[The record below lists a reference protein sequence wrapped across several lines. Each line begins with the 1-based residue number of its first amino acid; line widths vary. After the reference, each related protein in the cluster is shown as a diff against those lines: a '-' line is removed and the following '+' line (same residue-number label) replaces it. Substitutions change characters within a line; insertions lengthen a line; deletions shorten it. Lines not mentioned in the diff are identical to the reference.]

1 MGTQRNF
8 DDQRIKGNAEL
19 LQAEIAFQ
27 FAKSQL
33 QRLEKQGILKS
44 TIQEAETALN
54 LAVIQ
59 RNRLQAIA
67 SSGAIPASLL
77 EEKQQAIKSARAK
90 LESAKNNAQSLWDDK
105 QQAFKTAQI
114 NLYKARTTMNPSNSA
129 VIIASQRIKQE
140 QVRGEMT
147 IAALNKELGNL
158 LQQRLEIQKQLTRY
172 RQDLLQTEINLQK
185 TVIRAP
191 ITGTL
196 LQLKLRNLGQVV
208 QSGQAIAQI
217 APLNVP
223 LEIKAYIPIQEINKV
238 QVGRKFQMRVSA
250 CPYPDYGTLRGRV
263 KNISPDV
270 LSSNIV
276 TNNLTNNIT
285 NNTGTNGYEVTMEPE
300 TLYVGKG
307 QNKCYL
313 QPGMEGGA
321 DIISREENVM
331 QFILRKARLISRD
344 GE

>member
-1 MGTQRNF
+1 N
-8 DDQRIKGNAEL
+8 
-19 LQAEIAFQ
+19 
-27 FAKSQL
+27 
-33 QRLEKQGILKS
+33 
-44 TIQEAETALN
+44 
-54 LAVIQ
+54 
-59 RNRLQAIA
+59 
-67 SSGAIPASLL
+67 LL

-105 QQAFKTAQI
+105 QQAFKIAQT
-114 NLYKARTTMNPSNSA
+114 NLYKARTAMNPSNSA

-140 QVRGEMT
+140 QARGEMT

-158 LQQRLEIQKQLTRY
+158 LQQRLEIEKQLTRY

-196 LQLKLRNLGQVV
+196 LQLKLRNIGQVV

-223 LEIKAYIPIQEINKV
+223 LEIKAYIPSQEINKV

-270 LSSNIV
+270 LSSNI
-276 TNNLTNNIT
+276 TNT
-285 NNTGTNGYEVTMEPE
+285 TGINGYEVTMEPE
-300 TLYVGKG
+300 TLYLGKG
-307 QNKCYL
+307 ENKCYL
-313 QPGMEGGA
+313 QPGMEGGT

-331 QFILRKARLISRD
+331 QFILRKARLISN
-344 GE
+344 

>member
-1 MGTQRNF
+1 
-8 DDQRIKGNAEL
+8 
-19 LQAEIAFQ
+19 
-27 FAKSQL
+27 
-33 QRLEKQGILKS
+33 
-44 TIQEAETALN
+44 
-54 LAVIQ
+54 
-59 RNRLQAIA
+59 
-67 SSGAIPASLL
+67 
-77 EEKQQAIKSARAK
+77 
-90 LESAKNNAQSLWDDK
+90 
-105 QQAFKTAQI
+105 
-114 NLYKARTTMNPSNSA
+114 MNPSNSA

-140 QVRGEMT
+140 RARGEMT

-196 LQLKLRNLGQVV
+196 LQLKLRNIGQVV

-223 LEIKAYIPIQEINKV
+223 LEIKAYIPSQEINKV

-270 LSSNIV
+270 LSSNVI
-276 TNNLTNNIT
+276 TNNINDNIT
-285 NNTGTNGYEVTMEPE
+285 NTTGINGYEVTMEPE
-300 TLYVGKG
+300 TLYLGKG
-307 QNKCYL
+307 ENKCYL
-313 QPGMEGGA
+313 QPGMEGRA

-331 QFILRKARLISRD
+331 EFILRKARLISRD